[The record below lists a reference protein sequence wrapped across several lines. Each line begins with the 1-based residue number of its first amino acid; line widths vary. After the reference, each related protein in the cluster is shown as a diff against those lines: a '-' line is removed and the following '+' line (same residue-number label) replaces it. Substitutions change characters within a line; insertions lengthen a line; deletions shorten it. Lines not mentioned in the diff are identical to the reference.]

1 MDKKM
6 ISRMLN
12 HRMMQFFYF
21 KRLPGA
27 WFFRLKLVALD
38 EHKAIVEVPYGWRTQ
53 NPFQSIYFA
62 ALSAAA
68 ELSTGSIAL
77 AAIEGKSMS
86 MLVTQMEGRFMK
98 KAKGKIRFECNEAS
112 RIIQAIAE
120 AETSNEGTTAKV
132 LTRGF
137 NAENQTV
144 AEFSFEWSFRKK
156 TKS

>member
-1 MDKKM
+1 
-6 ISRMLN
+6 MLN
-12 HRMMQFFYF
+12 HRIMRFYYF
-21 KRLPGA
+21 KSLPGA

-38 EHKAIVEVPYGWRTQ
+38 EHKAIVEVPFSWRTQ

-77 AAIEGKSMS
+77 ASVEGKSIS

-98 KAKGKIRFECNEAS
+98 KAKGKIRFECNEAA
-112 RIIQAIAE
+112 RIIQAVADAE
-120 AETSNEGTTAKV
+120 SSGEGTTAKV
-132 LTRGF
+132 QTKGF
-137 NAENQTV
+137 NAENQIV

-156 TKS
+156 Q